1 MRTEAVAASQP
12 AATAVD
18 HEHAEYWVRAR
29 TDLGA
34 KRINMEI
41 SIDSLMP
48 DVIKAAATCG
58 SDYCDLGRQVYEM
71 INRRFRAEAAAKV
84 GKPC

>member
-1 MRTEAVAASQP
+1 MRTETVTPTAT
-12 AATAVD
+12 TAVD

-48 DVIKAAATCG
+48 NILKAAANCG
-58 SDYCDLGRQVYEM
+58 SDYCQLGNQVFEM
-71 INRRFRAEAAAKV
+71 LNTRFRAEAKAKV
-84 GKPC
+84 GRPC